1 MNMKKICIL
10 FSLILLTSAVSFGQ
24 ASSTYKET
32 LKKMME
38 VSGSQA
44 TYKAAVTQ
52 MMSMFKQQ
60 KSGVPEV
67 FWEEFEVMANKMAG
81 EDLLNMLLPIY
92 QKHLSENDVKN
103 IIAFYQTPSGKTFA
117 EKTPLIMQESMAA
130 GQQWGMKIGEELQK
144 KLKEKG
150 Y

>member
-1 MNMKKICIL
+1 MKKITMLL
-10 FSLILLTSAVSFGQ
+10 FLVLFTGALSFGQ

-44 TYKAAVTQ
+44 TYKTAVTQ

-60 KSGVPEV
+60 KLGIPDT
-67 FWEEFEVMANKMAG
+67 FWDEFEVEANKMAG
-81 EDLLNMLLPIY
+81 EDLLNMILPIY

-130 GQQWGMKIGEELQK
+130 GQQWGMKIGEELAK

>member
-1 MNMKKICIL
+1 MKKISLL
-10 FSLILLTSAVSFGQ
+10 FSLILFTSALSFGQ

-38 VSGSQA
+38 VSGSQE

-52 MMSMFKQQ
+52 MISIFKQQ
-60 KSGVPEV
+60 KSGVPEA
-67 FWEEFEVMANKMAG
+67 FWDEFSVIAYKAAG
-81 EDLLNMLLPIY
+81 EELLNMLLPIY
-92 QKHLSENDVKN
+92 QKNLSENDVKN

-130 GQQWGMKIGEELQK
+130 GQQWGMKIGEELTK